1 MFTRKSDIKKHQ
13 SRQTCAVPAAT
24 AANTTL
30 TMTTATATSSW
41 STSSNVQ
48 AAQVVPADVK
58 KVEDNANNSGSAGS
72 TAATT
77 DCANAQPTGLV
88 ADHNDNFE
96 DVAFSKM
103 MKMSKLAL
111 QEFFHKR
118 HELLEK
124 IVLVNANQVQTILQ
138 DHGLFV
144 KVKDEPPDE
153 DVTEIFKLA
162 SDETNL
168 PSSIWLMKEHGDK
181 DKDNNQAITDD
192 NEEVISDES
201 KEETVSEILKLA
213 SDESDLQSFV
223 CLMKEHSD
231 KDIDQDLSKD
241 NDQAITDDND
251 EDMSDASK
259 EETAKECLVKMKRMD
274 LSSSKQTFSIT

>member
-1 MFTRKSDIKKHQ
+1 M
-13 SRQTCAVPAAT
+13 
-24 AANTTL
+24 
-30 TMTTATATSSW
+30 
-41 STSSNVQ
+41 
-48 AAQVVPADVK
+48 
-58 KVEDNANNSGSAGS
+58 
-72 TAATT
+72 ATT
-77 DCANAQPTGLV
+77 DCSNVQPTGLV

-96 DVAFSKM
+96 DVAFLKM

-111 QEFFHKR
+111 QEFFQKR

-201 KEETVSEILKLA
+201 KEETVTEILKLA